1 MLAFSN
7 PDAIILPFHTVGTQ
21 TGKNNMHVRDAV
33 EADLDFLVELESMC
47 FPAHRRSARR
57 SLRNSIV
64 SSGQRVLVVETAQRD
79 RLLGA
84 ATVFYHKHSLR
95 LYSIA
100 VLPQERG
107 TGTGYLLLQH
117 VLQDAKARGCLRV
130 TLEADAQ
137 DERLLQWYRRCG
149 FRETELL
156 EDYYAPA
163 EAAQRMELSLKE
175 PERDTWPVTGN
186 VIVVDKLDR
195 WPMMEV
201 PGVEVVSAD
210 AYLSE
215 ERFRNSEDFHVLNL
229 CSSYKSQTVGY
240 YVSLL
245 GTARN
250 HRILPTVTT
259 MKDMRNLAIAQ
270 RVVEEIEDYLV
281 ERLEQAGEHDV
292 EITVMLGYTPDVRY
306 SELGRKL
313 FTLFQLPFFSIRFAK
328 AQDGE
333 WRLRRVTVLSLSNVL
348 LRHPEQVRPALT
360 AYFDRK
366 RYRRTKLK
374 NYRYD
379 LAILVNTEEKTPP
392 SCSDALKKFRSAAEQ
407 TGFAVEFIGKM
418 DYRRISE
425 FDALFIRE
433 TTSLENHTYRFA
445 RHAYTEGLVVIDDPW
460 SILYCSNKIYLHE
473 RLARGRIRQPRSWL
487 LKKEHLTGALPDGM
501 PYPVVLKLPESA
513 FSLGVFRVDDPQQLR
528 ERLRTMLERC
538 DLVIAQEFLE
548 TGYDWRVG
556 MIDQEPLYAC
566 KYFMAR
572 GHWQIYNWSQPKEG
586 NWTGGHESVPIEKV
600 PPAVIKAAVKSSSLI
615 GDGLY
620 GVDLKEVNGQVYVIE
635 INDNPNIDEGI
646 EDQLAGDALYLRIMQ
661 SMFNRID
668 KERNRPRY
676 LA

>member
-1 MLAFSN
+1 MV
-7 PDAIILPFHTVGTQ
+7 IISLVAYYQ
-21 TGKNNMHVRDAV
+21 QEREIYMHVRDAI
-33 EADLDFLVELESMC
+33 ESDLDFLVELESVC
-47 FPAHRRSARR
+47 FPAHRQSTRR
-57 SLRNSIV
+57 SVRNSLS

-84 ATVFYHKHSLR
+84 ATVFYYKQSVR
-95 LYSIA
+95 LYSVA
-100 VLPQERG
+100 VLPQDRG
-107 TGTGYLLLQH
+107 TGTGYLLLQR
-117 VLQDAKARGCLRV
+117 VIQDAKARGCLRV

-137 DERLLQWYRRCG
+137 DERLLQWYRRYG
-149 FRETELL
+149 FRETTLL
-156 EDYYAPA
+156 ADYYAPG
-163 EAAQRMELSLKE
+163 EAAQRMECCLKDVDRE
-175 PERDTWPVTGN
+175 AWPVMGN
-186 VIVVDKLDR
+186 VIVVDKLER
-195 WPMMEV
+195 WPLMEV

-215 ERFRNSEDFHVLNL
+215 ERFRNSERYHVLNL
-229 CSSYKSQTVGY
+229 CSSYKSQTLGY

-259 MKDMRNLAIAQ
+259 VKDMRNLAIAQ

-281 ERLEQAGEHDV
+281 ERLEQAGEHDI

-313 FTLFQLPFFSIRFAK
+313 FTLFQLPFFLIRFAK

-348 LRHPEQVRPALT
+348 LRNPEQVRPALT

-374 NYRYD
+374 HYRYD

-392 SCSDALKKFRSAAEQ
+392 SCTNALKKFRAAAEQ

-473 RLARGRIRQPRSWL
+473 RLARGRVRQPRSWL
-487 LKKEHLTGALPDGM
+487 LKKEHLTGPLPEGIS
-501 PYPVVLKLPESA
+501 YPVVLKLPESA
-513 FSLGVFRVDDPQQLR
+513 FSLGVFRVNDEQHLR
-528 ERLRTMLERC
+528 EHLRTMLERC
-538 DLVIAQEFLE
+538 DLVIAQAFLE
-548 TGYDWRVG
+548 TGFDWRIG
-556 MIDQEPLYAC
+556 ILDQEPLFAC

-572 GHWQIYNWSQPKEG
+572 GHWQIYNWSQPKDG
-586 NWTGGHESVPIEKV
+586 NWTGGHEAIPIDKV
-600 PPAVIKAAVKSSSLI
+600 PPAIIKAAIKSSALI

-620 GVDLKEVNGQVYVIE
+620 GVDVKEVQGQACVIE
-635 INDNPNIDEGI
+635 INDNPNIDKGI
-646 EDQLAGDALYLRIMQ
+646 EDTLMGDALYLRIMQ
-661 SMFNRID
+661 SMFNRIEM
-668 KERNRPRY
+668 ERNRPRY